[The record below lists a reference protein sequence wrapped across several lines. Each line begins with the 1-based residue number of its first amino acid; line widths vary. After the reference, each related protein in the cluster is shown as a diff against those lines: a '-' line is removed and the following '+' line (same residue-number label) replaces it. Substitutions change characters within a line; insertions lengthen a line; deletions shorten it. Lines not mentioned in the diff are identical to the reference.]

1 MSDPAFGAERSEEPV
16 FDFLGYLMRRW
27 PFLLGSAIA
36 GGALA
41 VAISYLFTPEYE
53 VNAAV
58 RIASIAGSGPVE
70 APARVLERVRSAA
83 FKEAVAIAAG
93 LKTPDVGGDGRL
105 FTESLRARAVEQ
117 ADLIDVKFRV
127 VRADDGARLS
137 NALVARLQAIHGP
150 IGEPSID
157 RLHDRVTDV
166 TAQLARAEA
175 ALKRIEQDVS
185 TSDTRNRPRVG
196 FAERIVLADVMIKR
210 EEEFRTLREQQLALR
225 EQLSPERTYPT
236 SMLGEPSVSRE
247 PVSPKRPIFAVAGA
261 LLGFLLAMA
270 ATLRLTRWP

>member
-1 MSDPAFGAERSEEPV
+1 MSDPAFGAGRPEEAV
-16 FDFLGYLMRRW
+16 FDFLGFLMRWW
-27 PFLLGSAIA
+27 PPLFGSAIVGA
-36 GGALA
+36 ALA
-41 VAISYLFTPEYE
+41 VGMSYLLTPEYE
-53 VNAAV
+53 VMAAV
-58 RIASIAGSGPVE
+58 RIASVADRPVE
-70 APARVLERVRSAA
+70 APARVLERVRSGA

-105 FTESLRARAVEQ
+105 FTESLRAQVVER
-117 ADLIDVKFRV
+117 ADLIDIRFRV
-127 VRADDGARLS
+127 VRADDGARLGS
-137 NALVARLQAIHGP
+137 ALVARLQAIHGP
-150 IGEPSID
+150 IGKPSID
-157 RLHDRVTDV
+157 RLHDRITDV

-185 TSDTRNRPRVG
+185 TSDTRNQPRG
-196 FAERIVLADVMIKR
+196 EFAERIVLADVMLKR
-210 EEEFRTLREQQLALR
+210 EEEIRTLREQQQVLR

-270 ATLRLTRWP
+270 ATLRLAR